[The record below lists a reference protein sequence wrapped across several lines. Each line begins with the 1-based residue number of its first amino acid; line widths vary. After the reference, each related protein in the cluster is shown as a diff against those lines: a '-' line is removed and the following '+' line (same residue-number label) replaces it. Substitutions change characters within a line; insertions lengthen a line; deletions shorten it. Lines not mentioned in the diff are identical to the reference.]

1 MRRLGM
7 AASLTVLGLAMQPG
21 IAAAD
26 DAAAEPIT
34 VTATKSE
41 QSIMEVPST
50 VSVITDEQIA
60 DQLAEDIKDLVR
72 FEPGVSVRESPTR
85 FSAALGTTGRDGA
98 AGFNIRG
105 LEGNRV
111 LLQVDGIRMP
121 DAFSFGAQSVGRGE
135 YADLDLLKSVE
146 ILRGPASALYG
157 SDGLAG
163 AVSFTTKDPDDFLKN
178 GRNFG
183 VRGRVSY
190 GSASE
195 SFSEGVSG
203 AFRAG
208 PFSALLGYTR
218 RDSSETE
225 NMGVNNA
232 RNSNRTTPNPEDN
245 TSNSWLGKIVFAPS
259 EAHRVRFTWDHMDR
273 ETDYVVLSA
282 IAPPP
287 VVSATATLGLLAQD
301 TTERDRYSLD
311 YRYKGEGFIDAAQV
325 ATYYQQS
332 TTRQYSSED
341 RNTAADRIRDNT
353 FDNEV
358 WGVTA
363 QAESRFTLAGT
374 KHNLVFGGDY
384 SNTRQ
389 EGIRTGTVPPFGE
402 TFPTRSFPNTDY
414 TLAGIFVQNTISLLD
429 GTVDIVPAIRY
440 DSYELKPER
449 DALYLG
455 QLSPQEDDHVSPKLG
470 VVLWASEQVGVFANF
485 AEGFKAPS
493 PSQVNNGFNNPS
505 SFYIAIPNPN
515 LKPETSST
523 IEAGVRL
530 RDVSVLG
537 GALTASVA
545 AFSGKYENFIEQV
558 QVSGNFT
565 ALNPAVYQNVNL
577 GEVDISG
584 AEARAQMLWENGV
597 NLNFAI
603 SSAEGD
609 QRRLGVESPLLSID
623 PMKIV
628 TGVGYREPAGRFGGQ
643 LTYTHSDRKPLHKA
657 GGSYRPPAFGLV
669 DLTAYWSPVE
679 FATLRAGAFN
689 LLDEDYS
696 WWSDVRGLSPT
707 SPTIDAY
714 TQPGRNF
721 SVSLTVRY

>member
-1 MRRLGM
+1 MRRFGM

-21 IAAAD
+21 LAAAEESE
-26 DAAAEPIT
+26 EPIT
-34 VTATKSE
+34 VTATRSA
-41 QSIMEVPST
+41 QSILEVPAT
-50 VSVITDEQIA
+50 VSVITDKDIE
-60 DQLAEDIKDLVR
+60 DQLVEDIKDLVR
-72 FEPGVSVRESPTR
+72 FEPGVSVRESPAR

-111 LLQVDGIRMP
+111 LIQVDGIRMP
-121 DAFSFGAQSVGRGE
+121 DAFSFGAQSVGRGD

-163 AVSFTTKDPDDFLKN
+163 AVSFTTKDPDDYLKD

-183 VRGRVSY
+183 VRGRVAY

-203 AFRAG
+203 AVRAG
-208 PFSALLGYTR
+208 PLSAMLAYTR

-225 NMGVNNA
+225 NQGVNNA
-232 RNSNRTTPNPEDN
+232 PNSTRTTPVPQDN
-245 TSNSWLGKIVFAPS
+245 ASNAFLGKIVFAPS
-259 EAHRVRFTWDHMDR
+259 EAHRVRFTWDHVDS
-273 ETDYVVLSA
+273 ESDYNVLSA
-282 IAPPP
+282 VAPPP
-287 VVSATATLGLLAQD
+287 VVSPTATLALLAQD

-311 YRYKGEGFIDAAQV
+311 YRYKGDGFIDAAQV

-341 RNTAADRIRDNT
+341 RNISADRIRDNT

-358 WGVTA
+358 WGLTG
-363 QAESRFTLAGT
+363 QAESRFTLGASA
-374 KHNLVFGGDY
+374 HAFVFGGDY
-384 SNTRQ
+384 SKTRQ

-414 TLAGIFVQNTISLLD
+414 TLAGVFVQDTITLLD
-429 GTVDIVPAIRY
+429 GVIDIVPAIRY

-449 DALYLG
+449 DAYYPG
-455 QLSPQEDDHVSPKLG
+455 ALSPQEDDRISPKLG
-470 VVLWASEQVGVFANF
+470 LVLWASEQVGLFANF

-493 PSQVNNGFNNPS
+493 PSQVNNGFSNPA
-505 SFYIAIPNPN
+505 SFYTAIPNPN

-523 IEAGVRL
+523 IEAGARL
-530 RDVSVLG
+530 RDITVFG
-537 GALTASVA
+537 GDLTASVA

-558 QVSGNFT
+558 QVSGTFT
-565 ALNPAVYQNVNL
+565 ALDPAIYQNVNL

-584 AEARAQMLWENGV
+584 AEARAQMIWASGV

-609 QRRLGVESPLLSID
+609 QRRLGVETPLLSID

-628 TGVGYREPAGRFGGQ
+628 AGAGYRDPQGRFGGQ
-643 LTYTHSDRKPLHKA
+643 LTYTHSNRKPLNKA
-657 GGSYRPPAFGLV
+657 GGSYRPPAFGVL

-679 FATLRAGAFN
+679 FATLRVGAFN
-689 LLDEDYS
+689 LLDEDYA
-696 WWSDVRGLSPT
+696 WWSDVRGLAPT

-721 SVSLTVRY
+721 SASLTVRY